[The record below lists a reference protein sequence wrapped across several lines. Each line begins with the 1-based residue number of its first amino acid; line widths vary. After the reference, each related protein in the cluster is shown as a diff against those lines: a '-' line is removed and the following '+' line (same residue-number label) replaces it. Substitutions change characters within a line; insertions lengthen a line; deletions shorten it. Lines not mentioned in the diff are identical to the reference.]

1 MLGIVATVKAGAAA
15 VALGISSALTP
26 AASLPAVLAPM
37 VVASGASSGFDLS
50 DLLSSGTSVIS
61 WLISAMTS
69 FLGFMTS
76 NTALLVWFFAS
87 LALLGLKIIRG
98 FF

>member
-1 MLGIVATVKAGAAA
+1 MLGILAMVKTGAAA
-15 VALGISSALTP
+15 IGLPSALAPAGVAAPAVIAAESSA
-26 AASLPAVLAPM
+26 
-37 VVASGASSGFDLS
+37 SGFQIS
-50 DLLSSGTSVIS
+50 ELLTNGTSVIT

>member
-1 MLGIVATVKAGAAA
+1 MPMILAEATPFTIETLLAA
-15 VALGISSALTP
+15 
-26 AASLPAVLAPM
+26 
-37 VVASGASSGFDLS
+37 
-50 DLLSSGTSVIS
+50 GTSLVT

-69 FLGFMTS
+69 FLGFLTS

-87 LALLGLKIIRG
+87 LALLGMKIIRT

>member
-1 MLGIVATVKAGAAA
+1 MLGIVATVKTGAAA
-15 VALGISSALTP
+15 VAWGVSSALTP
-26 AASLPAVLAPM
+26 AASLPAASAPM
-37 VVASGASSGFDLS
+37 VVASGASGFDLS
-50 DLLSSGTSVIS
+50 DLLSSGTSVIT

>member
-1 MLGIVATVKAGAAA
+1 METTAFTIAT
-15 VALGISSALTP
+15 
-26 AASLPAVLAPM
+26 
-37 VVASGASSGFDLS
+37 
-50 DLLSSGTSVIS
+50 LLESGTSLVT
-61 WLISAMTS
+61 WLISAMGS

-87 LALLGLKIIRG
+87 LALLGLKIIRT

>member
-1 MLGIVATVKAGAAA
+1 MF
-15 VALGISSALTP
+15 
-26 AASLPAVLAPM
+26 SLMALAP
-37 VVASGASSGFDLS
+37 VVYSSGSSGFDLS
-50 DLLSSGTSVIS
+50 ELLSSGTSVVT
-61 WLISAMTS
+61 WLLTAMTS

>member
-1 MLGIVATVKAGAAA
+1 MFMLLAEATPFTIA
-15 VALGISSALTP
+15 T
-26 AASLPAVLAPM
+26 
-37 VVASGASSGFDLS
+37 
-50 DLLSSGTSVIS
+50 LLESGTSVIT

-87 LALLGLKIIRG
+87 LALLGLKVIRA